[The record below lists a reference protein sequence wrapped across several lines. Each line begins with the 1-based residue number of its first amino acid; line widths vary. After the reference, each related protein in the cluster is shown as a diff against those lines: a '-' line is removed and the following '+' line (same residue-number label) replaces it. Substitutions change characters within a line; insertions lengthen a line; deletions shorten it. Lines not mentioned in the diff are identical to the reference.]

1 MSNYDELIKKAQKE
15 IEKLTAGI
23 EKSKARIAELR
34 ENIKELETKKANALQ
49 FSNNLVELMNIH
61 GIESEEDRKAVL
73 AKMEEYFELLAAD
86 KGEKRQQTETP
97 EVVPEDEDELTTE
110 TSIPDFFRFC
120 RSFHFSKNPY
130 NPQEPFSE
138 LLRIFCFLVSEAIST
153 FDRFLKIGKS

>member
-34 ENIKELETKKANALQ
+34 ANIKELEIKKANALQ
-49 FSNNLVELMNIH
+49 FSDNLVELMNSH
-61 GIESEEDRKAVL
+61 GLESAEDKKAVL
-73 AKMEEYFELLAAD
+73 DKMKEYLQSLAAD

-110 TSIPDFFRFC
+110 TEENEEPDE
-120 RSFHFSKNPY
+120 SEDEPIAPTAQNPRNGTTASY
-130 NPQEPFSE
+130 QNPSYPYRPTNNGNFNS
-138 LLRIFCFLVSEAIST
+138 
-153 FDRFLKIGKS
+153 

>member
-34 ENIKELETKKANALQ
+34 ANIKELETKKANALQ
-49 FSNNLVELMNIH
+49 FSNNLVELMNSH
-61 GIESEEDRKAVL
+61 GLESEEDRKAVL
-73 AKMEEYFELLAAD
+73 NKMEEYFQSLAAD

-110 TSIPDFFRFC
+110 TEENEEPDE
-120 RSFHFSKNPY
+120 SEDEPIAPTAQNPRNGTTASY
-130 NPQEPFSE
+130 QNPSYPYRPTNNGNFNS
-138 LLRIFCFLVSEAIST
+138 
-153 FDRFLKIGKS
+153 